1 MEQFIDSL
9 RKEERITL
17 RLRQLYERLNYRKF
31 RMRKFEEYQLYADN
45 KNFLKSENVITFHDL
60 DGRLMALKPDVTLS
74 IVKNTKAD
82 LEHSEKLYYIENVYR
97 LSRHNHEYREISQM
111 GLEYIGRVDEY
122 AALEVAHLA
131 MESLKAI
138 DQRFVLEFSHM
149 GFISG
154 LLDNINLDSET
165 RGQVIDCIRSK
176 NAHELKRILAQ
187 SGVSSFYA
195 GRIERLP
202 GLYGGFEPVL
212 KSAREIAVNDTM
224 AQALDELQ
232 KLYAAL
238 SRLADAST
246 LRLDFSLIND
256 IDYYNGMIFQGY
268 VEKVPQAVLSGGRYD
283 LQLRKMGKQAQALG
297 FALYLD
303 ELNRCYPT
311 QRDLDVDVLALRENG
326 DEAGFAAAVWALCQ
340 SGLSVRAENEFC
352 GEIRYKKLMR
362 YQDGALREVNE
373 DA

>member
-1 MEQFIDSL
+1 MEEFIDSL

-82 LEHSEKLYYIENVYR
+82 LAHTEKLYYIENVYR

-111 GLEYIGRVDEY
+111 GLEYIGRVDGY
-122 AALEVAHLA
+122 AALEVVRLA
-131 MESLKAI
+131 MESLRAI
-138 DQRFVLEFSHM
+138 DERFVLEFSHM
-149 GFISG
+149 GFVSG
-154 LLDNINLDSET
+154 LLDNVNLDFEMKD
-165 RGQVIDCIRSK
+165 QVIGCIRSK
-176 NAHELKRILAQ
+176 NAHELRRLLEK
-187 SGVSSFYA
+187 SGVSAFYA
-195 GRIERLP
+195 EHIERLP
-202 GLYGGFEPVL
+202 GLYGSFETVL
-212 KSAREIAVNDTM
+212 KSAAEIAVNDAM
-224 AQALDELQ
+224 AQALDELRR
-232 KLYAAL
+232 LYAAL
-238 SRLADAST
+238 SQLADPST

-256 IDYYNGMIFQGY
+256 MDYYNGMIFQGY
-268 VEKVPQAVLSGGRYD
+268 VEKAPQAVLSGGRYD
-283 LQLRKMGKQAQALG
+283 LLLRKMGKPAQAMG

-311 QRDLDVDVLALRENG
+311 RREQDVDVLALREGG

-340 SGLSVRAENEFC
+340 SGLSVRAENEFN
-352 GEIRYKKLMR
+352 GEVRYKKLMR
-362 YQDGALREVNE
+362 YQDGALREVTK